1 MDAITITLT
10 PAQAT
15 AVRKLSLSSKLS
27 QSELATELTAQVIRG
42 RFKAKAQTAKEDAA
56 KKYDAAVAMGFE
68 APIERSEYIARTMEE
83 YAEILREL

>member
-1 MDAITITLT
+1 MEAITITLT

-27 QSELATELTAQVIRG
+27 QQELAAELTAQVIRG
-42 RFKAKAQTAKEDAA
+42 RFKAKAQTAQEDAA
-56 KKYDAAVAMGFE
+56 KKYNMAVTMGFKTE
-68 APIERSEYIARTMEE
+68 VTLQDYVKGITEE